1 MTTVKKM
8 LISFTAGAILGI
20 LYAPAKGSKTREKLA
35 NVGTDIKDGWNSMLD
50 RVANK
55 IDNVREG
62 VDNIADRAI
71 DKVESAQFSVDDR
84 AGYL

>member
-20 LYAPAKGSKTREKLA
+20 LYAPARGAKTRKKIAGLG
-35 NVGTDIKDGWNSMLD
+35 NDIKDGWNSILD
-50 RVANK
+50 RVTDR
-55 IDNVREG
+55 I
-62 VDNIADRAI
+62 DRAKESVDHFADNTI
-71 DKVESAQFSVDDR
+71 EKIESAQFTVNDK

>member
-1 MTTVKKM
+1 M

-35 NVGTDIKDGWNSMLD
+35 DVGTDIKDGWNSILD

-55 IDNVREG
+55 IDHTRDK

-71 DKVESAQFSVDDR
+71 ERVESAQFSVDDR